1 MKLYNSIFKVFLV
14 TAMFFASSCETLDL
28 DQTENP
34 SAVNAALLDPTY
46 AFNYI
51 QLQLP
56 VFVNSTNDFTQRVTR
71 QMAMTG
77 GSSYDNAFAPVN
89 FNGHWSTGYTLLN
102 AIKIMEPK
110 AKEGNQNYI
119 LGASKVIRCYVLM
132 TLVDVY
138 GDIPYTQALEGS
150 ANITPQFDS
159 SKAVYIGI
167 LKELDEAIATL
178 QLPNSGTVVDLY
190 YSSKDKWITL
200 ANTLKLKMYNNCNLL
215 DDIGTRNV
223 ANEMNAIIQ
232 ADNYIDTPDEDF
244 IFKYSSSRQNPN
256 TRHPMYNDQYELGG
270 GAYIGNYMMWA
281 MTTEKSSTTAFP
293 NTITDPGD
301 PRVNFYFF
309 RQDADPAG
317 EDSFVLPG
325 RTRPDHYNDSKY
337 VSFYSSTIFTPYT
350 VSNWFKDA
358 AVPGKGFWGRDHG
371 NNSGIPQDSDKR
383 SVAGVYPIGGAYGGY
398 SAGTVQTQGTKGAKG
413 AGIMPILLSSWV
425 HFMKAEAIM
434 KGKLSSGDA
443 KAEMML
449 AITQSIEKTTSVI
462 PVTPAISPDDLAD
475 IATKKQKYL
484 DFISTT
490 YDGLNDAKKLELLI
504 KEFYIATW
512 GNGIEPYNNYRRTGY
527 PSNFQ
532 PTLEPISGAFYNCA
546 FYAGNCVNNN
556 PNAPV
561 NDRSRKVFWAVPNNI
576 VLH

>member
-1 MKLYNSIFKVFLV
+1 MFLV

-51 QLQLP
+51 QIQLP
-56 VFVNSTNDFTQRVTR
+56 AFVNSTNDFTQRVTR

-77 GSSYDNAFAPVN
+77 GSTYDNAFAPVN
-89 FNGHWSTGYTLLN
+89 FNGHWSTGYNLLN

-138 GDIPYTQALEGS
+138 GDIPYSQALEGS

-159 SKAVYIGI
+159 SKSVYIGI

-270 GAYIGNYMMWA
+270 GAYIGNYMMWS
-281 MTTEKSSTTAFP
+281 MTSEKPNTSAFP
-293 NTITDPGD
+293 NEIIQDFKPGD

-309 RQDADPAG
+309 RQDNPGDFQLDA
-317 EDSFVLPG
+317 FTLPG
-325 RTRPDHYNDSKY
+325 RTRPEHYNGIKY
-337 VSFYSSTIFTPYT
+337 ASFYSTDIRTPYT
-350 VSNWFKDA
+350 VSNWYNWNGQQ
-358 AVPGKGFWGRDHG
+358 VTIPNNGFWGRDHG
-371 NNSGIPQDSDKR
+371 NNSGIPQDGDKR
-383 SVAGVYPIGGAYGGY
+383 TVAGVYPIGGAYGITPE
-398 SAGTVQTQGTKGAKG
+398 SVQTQGTKGAKG

-434 KGKLSSGDA
+434 KGKLSNGDA
-443 KAEMML
+443 KDEMML
-449 AITQSIEKTTSVI
+449 AITQSIDKTTSVI
-462 PVTPAISPDDLAD
+462 PVTPALSSSELVD
-475 IATKKQKYL
+475 IALKRQKYL
-484 DFISTT
+484 DFISTI
-490 YDGLNDAKKLELLI
+490 YDGLNSDKKLELII

-532 PTLEPISGAFYNCA
+532 PTLESSTSAFYNCA
-546 FYAGNCVNNN
+546 FYSGNCVNNN
-556 PNAPV
+556 PNAPQ
-561 NDRSRKVFWAVPNNI
+561 NIRTRKVFWAMSNSK

>member
-1 MKLYNSIFKVFLV
+1 MKLYNSIFKVFLL
-14 TAMFFASSCETLDL
+14 TAAFFASSCETLDL

-34 SAVNAALLDPTY
+34 SAVNAALLDPVY

-56 VFVNSTNDFTQRVTR
+56 GFVNSTNDFTQRVTR

-77 GSSYDNAFAPVN
+77 GSTYDNAFAPVN
-89 FNGHWSTGYTLLN
+89 FNGHWSTAYTLLN

-119 LGASKVIRCYVLM
+119 LGASKVIKCYVFM

-138 GDIPYTQALEGS
+138 GDIPYSQALLGS
-150 ANITPQFDS
+150 ANITPSFDS
-159 SKAVYIGI
+159 SEAVYEEII
-167 LKELDEAIATL
+167 EELDEAIATL
-178 QLPNSGTVVDLY
+178 QLTNNGTVVDLY

-215 DDIGTRNV
+215 DFIGTRNV
-223 ANEMNAIIQ
+223 ASEMGTIIA
-232 ADNYIDTPDEDF
+232 ADNYIDTPAEDF
-244 IFKYSSSRQNPN
+244 VFRYSSSRQNPN

-281 MTTEKSSTTAFP
+281 MTTEKTTSNFT

-301 PRVNFYFF
+301 PRVNFYFN
-309 RQDADPAG
+309 RQYADPAFFNL
-317 EDSFVLPG
+317 DQFVLPG
-325 RTRPDHYNDSKY
+325 RTRPEHYNDSKY
-337 VSFYSSTIFTPYT
+337 ASFFNTTILSPYT
-350 VSNWFKDA
+350 VSNWYKDA
-358 AVPGKGFWGRDHG
+358 NVPASGFWGRDHG
-371 NNSGIPQDSDKR
+371 NNSGIPQDSDR
-383 SVAGVYPIGGAYGGY
+383 RTVAGVYPIGGAYGGY
-398 SAGTVQTQGTKGAKG
+398 TAGTVQTQGTKGAKG
-413 AGIMPILLSSWV
+413 AGIMPIVLSSWV

-434 KGKLSSGDA
+434 KSKLSGDA
-443 KAEMML
+443 KAEMLL
-449 AITQSIEKTTSVI
+449 AISQSIDKTTTVI
-462 PVTPAISPDDLAD
+462 PVTPSIPAADLAD

-490 YDGLNDAKKLELLI
+490 YDGLNDDKKLELII
-504 KEFYIATW
+504 KEYYIATW

-532 PTLEPISGAFYNCA
+532 PTLESISGSFYNCA

-556 PNAPV
+556 PNAPA
-561 NDRSRKVFWAVPNNI
+561 NDRSRKVFWAVPNAK